1 MRLLHPAVVLVL
13 ASRVHQTAEA
23 QAPPGTITVVATTTQ
38 MQDLVRNVGGARVH
52 VVGILRPNVD
62 PHDFEPTPSTVVALT
77 GAKLVVESGV
87 GLDAWAEQLV
97 ESAGTSAPVFDAS
110 AGLPLRP
117 DDPHWWGDPT
127 LVERAATAL
136 GRRLGEVDPDHRSA
150 YVRNAARYAA
160 RLAVMDAANRR
171 LVATVP
177 PAERKLVTNH
187 DAFSYLAA
195 RYGIRVVGSVIP
207 ALSTAAQP
215 SAQDIADLID
225 RIRAEHVR
233 AIFTESSLDPALE
246 RQIASEAGVRVY
258 ANLYGDTLGPP
269 GSPGAT
275 YLGMERWNVRAM
287 VAGFLGAPPPRTLNP
302 VPDADVQPG

>member
-1 MRLLHPAVVLVL
+1 MAVVVL
-13 ASRVHQTAEA
+13 AAAGCTQTAIA
-23 QAPPGTITVVATTTQ
+23 KPPPGTIAVVATTTQ
-38 MQDLVRNVGGARVH
+38 MQDLVRNVGGGRVH

-87 GLDAWAEQLV
+87 GLDAWAGQLV
-97 ESAGTSAPVFDAS
+97 ASAGTSAPVFDA
-110 AGLPLRP
+110 AAHLPIRG

-136 GRRLGEVDPDHRSA
+136 ARRLGEVDPGHRA
-150 YVRNAARYAA
+150 AYARNGARYVRQVAR
-160 RLAVMDAANRR
+160 MDAENRR

-177 PAERKLVTNH
+177 PADRKLVTNH
-187 DAFSYLAA
+187 DAFGYLAA
-195 RYGIRVVGSVIP
+195 HYGIRVVGSVFP

-215 SAQDIADLID
+215 SAQDVASLIG
-225 RIRAEHVR
+225 RIRAQHVR
-233 AIFTESSLDPALE
+233 AIFTESSLDPTLE
-246 RQIASEAGVRVY
+246 RQIAAEAGVHVY

-287 VAGFLGAPPPRTLNP
+287 VAGFLGRPPP
-302 VPDADVQPG
+302 AQ